1 MLFEQLAT
9 HAGQPLRRPGVHDVH
24 RELRQVG
31 NVVLIT
37 QLTTYILRDS
47 VGTMMPDATY
57 FSDPALA
64 PVRHLQRA
72 GQWDLAL
79 GLLGDKNADL
89 RAEILTERFMWQL
102 VPVDLADVNAAS
114 PELAKLLIAQIS
126 YWHKLFE
133 LEGGPDIDE
142 AAVFAA
148 APGGWAA
155 FWHGVVQ
162 DNVHKNEELARA
174 EYARAHELEPD
185 DRFLESYVVRHQGGH
200 LLDTDRPKALTLFR
214 RSIQLR
220 AALGARP
227 QVAAAQSLLAR
238 FLPKDDPETIE
249 LRQIVAETAE
259 ELNIS
264 WLRAD
269 ATRED

>member
-1 MLFEQLAT
+1 
-9 HAGQPLRRPGVHDVH
+9 
-24 RELRQVG
+24 
-31 NVVLIT
+31 
-37 QLTTYILRDS
+37 
-47 VGTMMPDATY
+47 MPDVTY

-79 GLLGDKNADL
+79 SLLGDKNADL
-89 RAEILTERFMWQL
+89 RAEIVTERFMWQL
-102 VPVDLADVNAAS
+102 VPVDFADIDAAS
-114 PELAKLLIAQIS
+114 PELAKLLTAQIS

-133 LEGGPDIDE
+133 LEGGPENVDE

-155 FWHGVVQ
+155 FWHAVVQ

-174 EYARAHELEPD
+174 EYARAHELEPNN
-185 DRFLESYVVRHQGGH
+185 RFLESYVVRHQGFH
-200 LLDTDRPKALTLFR
+200 LLEIDRPKALALMR
-214 RSIQLR
+214 RSLQLR

-227 QVAAAQSLLAR
+227 QLAAAQQVLAQ
-238 FLPKDDPETIE
+238 FLPEDDPEAIE

-259 ELNIS
+259 ELKIA
-264 WLRAD
+264 WLRVD
-269 ATRED
+269 ATKED